1 MDKWINIH
9 VFGLTNLPLAR
20 LFENCWKQS
29 IERTRHDF
37 VPTPPPF
44 RFSVSAYLISPHP
57 LLPCPRESSSI
68 TDYTTAQEFDIVR
81 PGASG
86 KSRTGDCK
94 LLCAVLDT
102 FPVVYNPQRLVHE
115 VNNLYLCMHCHALI
129 FDAIQEDQTNNEF
142 SWCTTG
148 RWLSLQIK
156 FVTFNAL
163 IINCM
168 SSANS

>member
-1 MDKWINIH
+1 MNKYSRIWVDKFA
-9 VFGLTNLPLAR
+9 FGKIIRELLKAID
-20 LFENCWKQS
+20 WKNK
-29 IERTRHDF
+29 TWLCTH
-37 VPTPPPF
+37 PPPPF

-86 KSRTGDCK
+86 KSRTGDCR

>member
-1 MDKWINIH
+1 MNKYSRILGWQICLWQDYSRTVESK
-9 VFGLTNLPLAR
+9 R
-20 LFENCWKQS
+20 LKEQDMLC
-29 IERTRHDF
+29 
-37 VPTPPPF
+37 TPPPPPF
-44 RFSVSAYLISPHP
+44 CFAVSAYLISPHP
-57 LLPCPRESSSI
+57 LLPCPWESSSI
-68 TDYTTAQEFDIVR
+68 TDYTTAEEFDIVR

-129 FDAIQEDQTNNEF
+129 FDAIREDQTNNEF

>member
-1 MDKWINIH
+1 MNKYSRILGWQICFWQDYSRTVESKRLKRRDMTLH
-9 VFGLTNLPLAR
+9 PPPPLPLCR
-20 LFENCWKQS
+20 LRLLNIAS
-29 IERTRHDF
+29 
-37 VPTPPPF
+37 
-44 RFSVSAYLISPHP
+44 SVI
-57 LLPCPRESSSI
+57 PRESISI